1 MNGKAPPWF
10 NNVITEG
17 LQVLITLSLP
27 NQPPLDTIPY
37 TQGTWVAALWSV
49 KHVVWVDDDAPRIA
63 AAFLALTRTAD
74 RWPAPKHLLA
84 ALPARPAQARLP
96 EPPVTPEQRRRVIT
110 RIRDLVVGRG
120 RA

>member
-1 MNGKAPPWF
+1 MNCKAPAWF
-10 NNVITEG
+10 NNAITEG

-27 NQPPLDTIPY
+27 NQPPLDTISY
-37 TQGTWVAALWSV
+37 TQRTWVAALWGAR
-49 KHVVWVDDDAPRIA
+49 HAWVETDVPHIA

-84 ALPARPAQARLP
+84 AMPRPAPPRALP
-96 EPPVTPEQRRRVIT
+96 ELPVTPEQRRRVIT